1 MIKAKSVRRLA
12 AVLVA
17 DVANYTGLMGVDEV
31 GTHELL
37 ISQRELVVDPEV
49 DVHLGRIV
57 KSTGDGV
64 MVEFPSVIAAV
75 NCAVELQAQLIKKN
89 QDVPQDRKL
98 RWRNGINYGDIIVE
112 PNDIYGDSVNIAAR
126 LEALAE
132 PDGICISE
140 KVFREVRAKIG
151 VTFES
156 IGKQR
161 LKNIVEPITVYR
173 SSFEM
178 GKKAEPFNPAASSS
192 RAPLSDRPSVAIFP
206 FVNLSPDKENQYL
219 VDGLTE
225 ELIFDLS
232 MSPEFFVIDRGS
244 SFTFS
249 GHHHDLRE
257 VASKLGVRYLVM
269 GSMQQG
275 EGRIRVTSELIEAD
289 TGIQLWTSRYNRRSP
304 DVLEVVDEIARSI
317 AASLMTSS
325 GQIAKAELKR
335 QVVKAP
341 KEFTV
346 YDHYLRARDCFHKSL
361 RPPWDQGKDWSQL
374 AKQKFAKT
382 IAMSDPPY
390 WPAVAGLAW
399 QHSIDF
405 DWDYT
410 DDYEASGR
418 QAFEHALRAVRNEPD
433 LHLGQWILGWAY
445 LFIKHDYDRAE
456 HHYNLARELNLGDC
470 RLLAEMAQLFILTGR
485 YEQAIMNLNQ
495 AIRLHPYHE
504 QWYDEFL
511 GWAYEENGQPD
522 RAVEI
527 LGRFTEL
534 EGTWSYLILARSYL
548 QLGKLDKV
556 KEYFKHVDR
565 LHRQSTGQAF
575 TLEAWTDW
583 IRQKEP
589 YQDPD
594 RAKRVIELTKNV
606 VDCANGK
613 T

>member
-1 MIKAKSVRRLA
+1 MIRAKSVRRLA

-17 DVANYTGLMGVDEV
+17 DVANYTALMGVDEA
-31 GTHELL
+31 GTHDLL
-37 ISQRELVVDPEV
+37 ISQRELVVDPEI
-49 DVHLGRIV
+49 DAHSGRIV

-75 NCAVELQAQLIKKN
+75 NCAVELQAKLIRKN
-89 QDVPQDRKL
+89 QDVPHDRKL
-98 RWRNGINYGDIIVE
+98 RWRIGINYGDIIVE
-112 PNDIYGDSVNIAAR
+112 SNDIYGDSVNIAAR

-156 IGKQR
+156 IGEQR
-161 LKNIVEPITVYR
+161 LKNIVEPVTVYR

-178 GKKAEPFNPAASSS
+178 GKKTDPFNLVASPS
-192 RAPLSDRPSVAIFP
+192 RAPLSDRPSVAILP
-206 FVNLSPDKENQYL
+206 FVNLSPGKGNQYL

-225 ELIFDLS
+225 ELIIDLS

-244 SFTFS
+244 SFIF
-249 GHHHDLRE
+249 GGRGHDLRDI
-257 VASKLGVRYLVM
+257 ASKLGVRYLVM
-269 GSMQQG
+269 GSLQQG
-275 EGRIRVTSELIEAD
+275 EDRIRVTSELIEAD
-289 TGIQLWTSRYNRRSP
+289 TGIQLWTSRYDRRNP
-304 DVLEVVDEIARSI
+304 DLLEVVDEIARSI

-361 RPPWDQGKDWSQL
+361 LPPWDKGKDWSRL
-374 AKQKFAKT
+374 AMEKFTKT
-382 IAMSDPPY
+382 IEMSDPPY

-399 QHSIDF
+399 QHAIDF
-405 DWDYT
+405 DWDYS
-410 DDYEASGR
+410 DDHEASGR
-418 QAFEHALRAVRNEPD
+418 QAFEHALRAVKNEPD
-433 LHLGQWILGWAY
+433 LHLGQWALGWAY
-445 LFIKHDYDRAE
+445 LFYKHDHARAE
-456 HHYNLARELNLGDC
+456 HHYSLARELNVGDC
-470 RLLAEMAQLFILTGR
+470 RLLAEMAQLLILTGR

-511 GWAYEENGQPD
+511 GWAYEENGQPEQ
-522 RAVEI
+522 AVKV

-534 EGTWSYLILARSYL
+534 EGTWSYLVLARSYL
-548 QLGKLDKV
+548 QLGQADKV
-556 KEYFKHVDR
+556 KEYFKDVDR

-583 IRQKEP
+583 VRRRDP
-589 YQDPD
+589 YEDPD
-594 RAKRVIELTKNV
+594 RAKRVIELTKAV
-606 VDCANGK
+606 FECANGK
-613 T
+613 A

>member
-17 DVANYTGLMGVDEV
+17 DVANYTGLMGVDEA

-98 RWRNGINYGDIIVE
+98 RWRIGINYGDIIVE

-178 GKKAEPFNPAASSS
+178 GKKAEPFNPAASPS

-361 RPPWDQGKDWSQL
+361 RPPWDQGKDWSRL

-382 IAMSDPPY
+382 ISMSDPPY

-433 LHLGQWILGWAY
+433 LHLGQSDSRLGIPVY
-445 LFIKHDYDRAE
+445 
-456 HHYNLARELNLGDC
+456 
-470 RLLAEMAQLFILTGR
+470 
-485 YEQAIMNLNQ
+485 QA
-495 AIRLHPYHE
+495 
-504 QWYDEFL
+504 
-511 GWAYEENGQPD
+511 
-522 RAVEI
+522 
-527 LGRFTEL
+527 
-534 EGTWSYLILARSYL
+534 
-548 QLGKLDKV
+548 
-556 KEYFKHVDR
+556 
-565 LHRQSTGQAF
+565 
-575 TLEAWTDW
+575 
-583 IRQKEP
+583 
-589 YQDPD
+589 
-594 RAKRVIELTKNV
+594 
-606 VDCANGK
+606 
-613 T
+613 